1 MAQIE
6 KLIPHILLWENG
18 IKTLPGETLRQTYER
33 ARAKGVIKKKTD
45 KGGPTLAGVTLTTL
59 QESRT
64 KSQGSRVKVTEAD
77 LAKMSYDEWLAI
89 LKSLFWDRCNAD
101 NIRSQSVANMF
112 VDWVW
117 HSGPLMIRKVQDIF
131 SLRQDG
137 IVGPKTLAA
146 LNSAPAESVFN
157 RLKAAR
163 ERSYHRIVF
172 NRPSQQVN
180 LQGWLNRTNA
190 LKFEG

>member
-33 ARAKGVIKKKTD
+33 AKAKGVIKKKSD
-45 KGGPTLAGVTLTTL
+45 LGGPTLAGVTLTTFNEWRGKRGERKG
-59 QESRT
+59 ES
-64 KSQGSRVKVTEAD
+64 E

-89 LKSLFWDRCNAD
+89 LKSLFWNRCKGGQ
-101 NIRSQSVANMF
+101 IKSQSVANMF

-137 IVGPKTLAA
+137 IVGPKTLEA
-146 LNSAPAESVFN
+146 LNAIPAQTVFN
-157 RLKAAR
+157 RIKAVR
-163 ERSYHRIVF
+163 EQYYR
-172 NRPSQQVN
+172 
-180 LQGWLNRTNA
+180 
-190 LKFEG
+190 

>member
-6 KLIPHILLWENG
+6 KLIPHILLWENS
-18 IKTLPGETLRQTYER
+18 IKMLPGETLRQTYER
-33 ARAKGVIKKKTD
+33 ARAKGVIKKKSD
-45 KGGPTLAGVTLTTL
+45 LGGPTLAGVTLKTL

-64 KSQGSRVKVTEAD
+64 KRQGAKVKVTESD
-77 LAKMSYDEWLAI
+77 LAKLTYEEWLAI
-89 LKSLFWDRCNAD
+89 LKSLFWDRCKGD
-101 NIRSQSVANMF
+101 QIHSQSVANMI
-112 VDWVW
+112 VDWCW
-117 HSGPLMIRKVQDIF
+117 LNGPQAIRDMQTAF
-131 SLRQDG
+131 SLVQDG
-137 IVGPKTLAA
+137 IVGPRTLAA

-180 LQGWLNRTNA
+180 LQGWLNRLNA
-190 LKFEG
+190 LKFET